1 MFSTVIKRAALLA
14 ALMMLLVAAAS
25 AQTTQIEGT
34 VKLKDADGTMKPVPG
49 AQIDLYRT
57 DIKGQFSVK
66 ADKNGRFIRLGI
78 PLTGTYTIVAS
89 GPGCAPSWQIGVRV
103 SQVPSLDFVLSPGN
117 GKVPTYDEVLAATKS
132 GPPTSGPGA
141 PTVSA
146 ADKAKMEAA
155 EKERLA
161 ENEKLKGLQATRD
174 DAINHFKQGIA
185 LRDAKNLQ
193 GALPE
198 FEQAAAIDAAKHA
211 SFVEVAHKANIQLSE
226 THYYLGAELFNNK
239 QRDPAKGHFE
249 AAYQAAQKAISYA
262 ALDSAD
268 PNIKNSQ
275 ITYNQVL
282 VKDALLLVEHFGE
295 VKLVDDTAKALDN
308 LETLDPA
315 NKGKYEVQRGDLYR
329 FAGNTDPAMGEKAVA
344 IYKSILAS
352 DPANIEA
359 LYNLG
364 IALLGST
371 DKEKIQES
379 LNYLSDFVAKAPATD
394 KRVADAKATVEAIK
408 AQYKIEAEK
417 PASRGRSRK
426 P

>member
-1 MFSTVIKRAALLA
+1 MFSTVMKRAALLA

-25 AQTTQIEGT
+25 AQTMQIEGT
-34 VKLKDADGTMKPVPG
+34 VKLKAADGSMKPVAG

-57 DIKGQFSVK
+57 DIKGQYSVK

-78 PLTGTYTIVAS
+78 PIQGTFTIVAS
-89 GPGCAPSWQIGVRV
+89 GPGCEPTWQVGVRV
-103 SQVPSLDFVLSPGN
+103 SQVPMLDFVLNPGD
-117 GKVPTYDEVLAATKS
+117 GKVPTYDEVLAAIKS
-132 GPPTSGPGA
+132 GPASSGA

-146 ADKAKMEAA
+146 ADKAKMDAA

-174 DAINHFKQGIA
+174 DAINHFKQGIV
-185 LRDAKNLQ
+185 LRDAKNLP
-193 GALPE
+193 GALTE
-198 FEQAAAIDAAKHA
+198 FEQAAAIDATKHA
-211 SFVEVAHKANIQLSE
+211 SFIEVAHKANVQLSE
-226 THYYLGAELFNNK
+226 THYYLGADLFNNK
-239 QRDPAKGHFE
+239 QRDAAKPHFE
-249 AAYQAAQKAISYA
+249 KAYEAAQKAITYA
-262 ALDSAD
+262 AMDTAD

-282 VKDALLLVEHFGE
+282 VKNAMLLVEHFNE
-295 VKLVDDTAKALDN
+295 VKLVDDTVKALDS

-315 NKGKYEVQRGDLYR
+315 NKGKYEVQKGDLYR
-329 FAGNTDPAMGEKAVA
+329 FAGNSDPAMAEKAVA
-344 IYKSILAS
+344 TYKNILAG
-352 DPANIEA
+352 DPNNVEA

-364 IALLGST
+364 ITLLGSS

-394 KRVADAKATVEAIK
+394 KRVPDAKATITAIK
-408 AQYKIEAEK
+408 EQYKIDAEK
-417 PASRGRSRK
+417 PAARGRRK

>member
-1 MFSTVIKRAALLA
+1 MFSIVMKRAALLA

-25 AQTTQIEGT
+25 AQTMQIEGT
-34 VKLKDADGTMKPVPG
+34 VKLKDADGSLKPVAN
-49 AQIDLYRT
+49 AQVDLYRT

-66 ADKNGRFIRLGI
+66 TDKNGRFIRLGI

-89 GPGCAPSWQIGVRV
+89 GPGCAPSWQVGVRV
-103 SQVPSLDFVLSPGN
+103 AQVPSIDFVLSPGD
-117 GKVPTYDEVLAATKS
+117 GKVPTYEEILAAMK
-132 GPPTSGPGA
+132 GA
-141 PTVSA
+141 PASSGAPSMSA
-146 ADKAKMEAA
+146 ADKAKVEAA
-155 EKERLA
+155 EKERAA
-161 ENEKLKGLQATRD
+161 ENEKLKGLQTARD
-174 DAINHFKQGIA
+174 EAINHFKQGVA
-185 LRDAKNLQ
+185 MRDAKNLQ
-193 GALPE
+193 GALTE
-198 FEQAAAIDAAKHA
+198 FEQAAAIDPSKHQ
-211 SFVEVAHKANIQLSE
+211 SFIEVAHKANIQLSE
-226 THYYLGAELFNNK
+226 AHYYLGADLFNNK
-239 QRDPAKGHFE
+239 QRDAAKPHFE
-249 AAYQAAQKAISYA
+249 AAYQAAQKALSYA
-262 ALDSAD
+262 ATDTAD

-295 VKLVDDTAKALDN
+295 VKIVDDTVKALDT

-315 NKGKYEVQRGDLYR
+315 NKGKYEVQKGDLYR
-329 FAGNTDPAMGEKAVA
+329 FAGNTDPAMSEKAVA
-344 IYKSILAS
+344 IYKGILAS
-352 DPANIEA
+352 DPNNIEA

-394 KRVADAKATVEAIK
+394 KRVPDAKATVEAIK

-417 PASRGRSRK
+417 PAQRGRSRK